1 MTVQVRFPEI
11 GICGLSC
18 RLCPRYHIDGESRCL
33 GCKTESRMSAGCPFI
48 TCALKKKGV
57 EFCWECEQ
65 SDNCAKWGSHRKA
78 SRTGDSFKCYQTLEN
93 DIFFIKKNSI
103 INFDKLQKTREAFL
117 KEMLRD
123 FNDGQSK
130 NYYCIAATVLEI
142 KELEEALIEAK
153 KTSKRLDTKGKSKNL
168 HAILD
173 KIAQR
178 KNYNLK
184 LRKTK

>member
-1 MTVQVRFPEI
+1 MTVQVRFAEI
-11 GICGLSC
+11 GVCGLSC
-18 RLCPRYHIDGESRCL
+18 RLCPRYHTEGTSRCL

-48 TCALKKKGV
+48 TCALKKKNV

-78 SRTGDSFKCYQTLEN
+78 SRTIDSFKCYQTLES
-93 DIFFIKKNSI
+93 DIIFIKKNSI
-103 INFDKLQKTREAFL
+103 VNFDKLQKTREVFL

-130 NYYCIAATVLEI
+130 NYYSVAATVLEI
-142 KELEEALIEAK
+142 KELEDALIEAK
-153 KTSKRLDTKGKSKNL
+153 KISKRLDAKGRSKNL

-173 KIAQR
+173 EIAQR
-178 KNYNLK
+178 KNYTLK
-184 LRKTK
+184 LRKQK

>member
-1 MTVQVRFPEI
+1 M
-11 GICGLSC
+11 
-18 RLCPRYHIDGESRCL
+18 

-65 SDNCAKWGSHRKA
+65 SDNCGKWRIHREF
-78 SRTGDSFKCYQTLEN
+78 SRTSDTFKCYQKLES
-93 DIFFIKKNSI
+93 DIIFIKKNSVV
-103 INFDKLQKTREAFL
+103 NFDKLQKTREVFL
-117 KEMLRD
+117 KEMLQD

-130 NYYCIAATVLEI
+130 NYYCVAATVLEI
-142 KELEEALIEAK
+142 KELEDALIETK
-153 KTSKRLDTKGKSKNL
+153 KTSRGLDAKGKSKNL

-178 KNYNLK
+178 KNYTLK
-184 LRKTK
+184 LRKRK